1 MPTILLSVKTAN
13 LFNIKTQNKQAGGPE
28 IKRTVRGAKEIKES
42 RARERESERESESE
56 KDSVSILA
64 VKGKSDTETEGRRV
78 CSVSR
83 ACLVI
88 ICSAFRILFYSK
100 LI

>member
-1 MPTILLSVKTAN
+1 MPTVLLSVKTAN

-28 IKRTVRGAKEIKES
+28 IKRTVRGAREIKEK
-42 RARERESERESESE
+42 RGKERVRERERQCRYFGC
-56 KDSVSILA
+56 
-64 VKGKSDTETEGRRV
+64 KGESDTETEGRRV